1 VDLVHVI
8 AHQQIKYETLISQ
21 ILESTLLWIS
31 NIYIYIYI
39 YIYILPMIDGVLS
52 VGETDLLLIMISGP

>member
-31 NIYIYIYI
+31 NIYIYI
-39 YIYILPMIDGVLS
+39 LPMIDGVLS

>member
-31 NIYIYIYI
+31 NIYI
-39 YIYILPMIDGVLS
+39 LPMIDGVLS

>member
-39 YIYILPMIDGVLS
+39 YILPMIDGVLS

>member
-1 VDLVHVI
+1 MDLVHVI

-39 YIYILPMIDGVLS
+39 LPMIDGVLS

>member
-21 ILESTLLWIS
+21 ILESTLLWI
-31 NIYIYIYI
+31 

>member
-1 VDLVHVI
+1 MDLVHLI

-31 NIYIYIYI
+31 NIYIYVYL
-39 YIYILPMIDGVLS
+39 LPMVDGVLS
-52 VGETDLLLIMISGP
+52 VGETDLLLIMITGH